1 MQGKNGIK
9 DGVKRLKTPLFWV
22 KIHLCLVC
30 GGMGMSSSQNSRI
43 RMTQYITL
51 TCTVSISPAEFG
63 ISERPVD
70 EEVDKVAARL
80 DRQHHAGLQQNPCVC
95 IT

>member
-1 MQGKNGIK
+1 MLGL
-9 DGVKRLKTPLFWV
+9 VKQPELKR
-22 KIHLCLVC
+22 
-30 GGMGMSSSQNSRI
+30 MNDQN
-43 RMTQYITL
+43 TQYITL
-51 TCTVSISPAEFG
+51 TSTVSISPAEFG